1 MWTPLHWILILT
13 LILSPLISAQDKKS
27 LGDEKKIKL
36 PVKKGPDGR
45 PLLFGPKIDQCQS
58 RKYFSI
64 FPSLTTYIHL
74 AYIYNYARSRK

>member
-58 RKYFSI
+58 RTYF
-64 FPSLTTYIHL
+64 FLT
-74 AYIYNYARSRK
+74 

>member
-58 RKYFSI
+58 RTYF
-64 FPSLTTYIHL
+64 FPTLLGTYIPM
-74 AYIYNYARSRK
+74 YIAHSRI